1 MGPEGI
7 HFMAV
12 LTAII
17 SIFPV
22 RIPAASSSRDSP
34 SSIRFC

>member
-22 RIPAASSSRDSP
+22 RILPYRRDTSV
-34 SSIRFC
+34 